1 MDHRWGRRKATDA
14 AVRFFALPATFGTGK
29 VTNVSVTGAFME
41 TLLNIPLATTIY
53 VESIAPVAQGGGRRR
68 MAANVVRRAPTG
80 VGLEWCQAA
89 SNTVLYSQFGCGYQ
103 DRAEFNRPTPP
114 PDPDRGETYFYQLD
128 FQD

>member
-29 VTNVSVTGAFME
+29 ITNVSVTGAFME
-41 TLLNIPLATTIY
+41 TLLNIPLATTLY
-53 VESIAPVAQGGGRRR
+53 VESITPVERGGRRR
-68 MAANVVRRAPTG
+68 MAASVVRRAPTG

-89 SNTVLYSQFGCGYQ
+89 SNTVLYSQYGASYR
-103 DRAEFNRPTPP
+103 DRAEFSRPASQPGP
-114 PDPDRGETYFYQLD
+114 ERGETYFYQLD